1 MFIKGQDGIVQAKS
15 NGSKVFNYITLLK
28 LEQNKIS
35 QVADD
40 GGQWPTA
47 TLDQGQRG
55 WSEGRG

>member
-1 MFIKGQDGIVQAKS
+1 MFIKGQDGMVQAKS

-40 GGQWPTA
+40 GGQ
-47 TLDQGQRG
+47 
-55 WSEGRG
+55 